1 MAKIS
6 KIVLQL
12 NSDQLKAYKEFS
24 EDKGKS
30 LDKKLTETFR
40 SLYEENVPE
49 PVRRF
54 VALDN
59 ESTEVARTPKRS
71 QRVSKEAVQ
80 ETKAPV
86 IKSQSM

>member
-6 KIVLQL
+6 KIVLQV
-12 NSDQLKAYKEFS
+12 NSDQLKAYREFA

-30 LDKKLTETFR
+30 LDKKLSETFR

-54 VALDN
+54 VALDD
-59 ESTEVARTPKRS
+59 EPIEARPSKRN
-71 QRVSKEAVQ
+71 QKIAKETNQSAKV
-80 ETKAPV
+80 PV
-86 IKSQSM
+86 IKGQSM